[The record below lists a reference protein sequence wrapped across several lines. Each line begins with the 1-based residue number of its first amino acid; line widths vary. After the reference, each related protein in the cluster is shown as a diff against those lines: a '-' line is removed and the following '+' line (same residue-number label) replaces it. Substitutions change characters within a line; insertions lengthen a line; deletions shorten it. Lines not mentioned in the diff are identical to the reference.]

1 MTQKALIEFAF
12 DAANSIDHSFTFK
25 ELFDKTIEL
34 SSLELTQ
41 SEIMSKM
48 ASLYTQIS
56 TDGRFALLEDG
67 KWDLRSRHSYEQVKV
82 DLDMYTNEDES
93 EESDDQEEQELL
105 NAELGEDKDDDKE
118 DLGDDDLDFD
128 KPKKENDD
136 EEF

>member
-1 MTQKALIEFAF
+1 MTQKALIEFAY

-67 KWDLRSRHSYEQVKV
+67 KWDLRSRHSYDQVKV
-82 DLDMYTNEDES
+82 DLDMYTNED
-93 EESDDQEEQELL
+93 ESDDQEEQELL
-105 NAELGEDKDDDKE
+105 NAELGEDEDDEKE

>member
-1 MTQKALIEFAF
+1 MTQKALIEYAF
-12 DAANSIDHSFTFK
+12 DAASSIDHSFTFK

-56 TDGRFALLEDG
+56 TDGRFALLDDG

-82 DLDMYTNEDES
+82 DLDIFTNEDEN
-93 EESDDQEEQELL
+93 EESDDQEEQDLL
-105 NAELGEDKDDDKE
+105 NAELGEEKNEEKE
-118 DLGDDDLDFD
+118 DSIDDDLDFD

-136 EEF
+136 DEF